1 MKKRY
6 SFKQRAAVYVLFA
19 VVTIIALTCITVNGL
34 RLAQVGNMTS
44 TNHVLDIFAICM
56 MAIVEVCMIS
66 VTFASCY
73 IVGEK
78 KFFCFLGIALTTV
91 PYKDVCLVRYSKDKR
106 IFLLY
111 YKVDKNGVVK
121 DEMTGI
127 QARFVRV
134 NVSERYFDEIAAAI
148 KKRASH
154 TVIEVSGE
162 NEE

>member
-56 MAIVEVCMIS
+56 MAVVEACMIS

-73 IVGEK
+73 VVGEK
-78 KFFCFLGIALTTV
+78 KFYCFLGIAITSV
-91 PYKDVCLVRYSKDKR
+91 PYKDVCLVRYCKDKR

-127 QARFVRV
+127 QAKFIRV
-134 NVSERYFDEIAAAI
+134 NVSEKYFDEIAAEI
-148 KKRASH
+148 KKHASH
-154 TVIEVSGE
+154 AVIEVLGE
-162 NEE
+162 EEK

>member
-91 PYKDVCLVRYSKDKR
+91 PYKDVCLVRYSKDVR
-106 IFLLY
+106 IFLVY

-121 DEMTGI
+121 DEMSGL
-127 QARFVRV
+127 QAKFVRINV
-134 NVSERYFDEIAAAI
+134 NEKYFDEIAKTI
-148 KKRASH
+148 KKHAPQAVVEILRK
-154 TVIEVSGE
+154 
-162 NEE
+162 EEQ